1 MMLRGSLAHR
11 TADGIGGPAL
21 VRRARGSTHLSPMEQ
36 AGSIPA
42 GRKEMDLQGIL
53 QAVST
58 VGFPIAACV
67 ALFWRDNKM
76 QEQHKAESDKMT
88 EALNNNTNA
97 LTVLTERMYP
107 HHEEGRN

>member
-1 MMLRGSLAHR
+1 
-11 TADGIGGPAL
+11 
-21 VRRARGSTHLSPMEQ
+21 
-36 AGSIPA
+36 
-42 GRKEMDLQGIL
+42 MDLQGIL
-53 QAVST
+53 TAVST

-97 LTVLTERMYP
+97 LAVLTVLTERMYP
-107 HHEEGRN
+107 HHDESRN

>member
-1 MMLRGSLAHR
+1 
-11 TADGIGGPAL
+11 
-21 VRRARGSTHLSPMEQ
+21 
-36 AGSIPA
+36 
-42 GRKEMDLQGIL
+42 MDLQGIL

-107 HHEEGRN
+107 HHDERGN